1 MKHLTLN
8 EIAKLLR
15 EGDRYYILTHRRPD
29 GDTIGCAAAL
39 CRGLRSL
46 GKTAFV
52 YENAQFTPKFRP
64 YLEGLTASTASADAT
79 FVSVDVASEG
89 MLLINCPQMDNGI
102 ELAIDHHGTNSE
114 FAEVGYVRA
123 EAAACGEIIME
134 LLELMGV
141 APDKQIAEALYVA
154 ISTDT
159 GCFRYSN
166 TTENTLL
173 CAAKCKAWGAD
184 TFPINKTMFMT
195 KRMARW
201 KLESYL
207 VQTVE
212 FYRDGLIGLCKIPSD
227 VQTDL
232 GITEDDIDDISGF
245 AREIEGVEI
254 GIMLRQVEGGNGKI
268 SVRTSP
274 NYDAA
279 SICARIGGG
288 GHAAAAGATVPG
300 GIAGAKEKILA
311 AIEEELG

>member
-8 EIAKLLR
+8 EVADVLQQNNNFI
-15 EGDRYYILTHRRPD
+15 ILTHRRPD

-46 GKTAFV
+46 GKCAFV
-52 YENAQFTPKFRP
+52 YENVQFTPKFRP
-64 YLEGLTASTASADAT
+64 FLEGLTVEKAAPDSV
-79 FVSVDVASEG
+79 FISVDVASDK
-89 MLLINCPQMDNGI
+89 MLLNNLPKMDSGI
-102 ELAIDHHGTNSE
+102 LLSVDHHGRNTE
-114 FAEVGYVRA
+114 YAQTGYVRA
-123 EAAACGEIIME
+123 DAAACGEIILE
-134 LLELMGV
+134 LLELLGV
-141 APDKQIAEALYVA
+141 SFDKAIAEALYLA

-173 CAAKCKAWGAD
+173 CAAKCKKAGAD
-184 TFPINKTMFMT
+184 TFSINKTMFMT

-212 FYRDGLIGLCKIPSD
+212 FYRDGLIGICAIPLQ
-227 VQTDL
+227 VQNSL

-254 GIMLRQVEGGNGKI
+254 GVMLREVENGNGKI

-274 NYDAA
+274 NYDASA
-279 SICARIGGG
+279 ICQRIGGG
-288 GHAAAAGATVPG
+288 GHCAAAGATVSG
-300 GIAGAKEKILA
+300 GISGAKEAVLT
-311 AIEEELG
+311 AIKEELE